1 MRKMVTF
8 NKGVL
13 YLAITIPKLSNLKE
27 LLNMDIKTLGKNKIN
42 NKKNTG
48 YFSMRNSPKKLVS
61 FDMGSHSIKVVAGE
75 RVKDKLIVSKAF
87 SVPIS
92 EGIVADGKILN
103 PLEITRLLKE
113 NLALNNVKI
122 SDAVCTTNSTSIIN
136 RDIVVPKGEESEMD
150 AIINFSIQQ
159 YLHINMSDYTIQY
172 DILGQVES
180 EGVEKYKALVIT
192 YPNIMSKDYFNLIKE
207 CNLEPYALDV
217 AFNSIKKLYNNTQYL
232 NDNFLDKEETIAF
245 VDMGCNTINVH
256 IYKSGNLEFTRVI
269 KSGGSDLDGSI
280 SRKYGIT
287 FDEAEERKIK
297 YSCLEGYGESEEV
310 HEFNEFLKEELQ
322 QWVVEIQRIVQFYKN
337 KSVGNIID
345 NMYIFGGSSKIKGI
359 DGFLRNQLSI
369 PVETINTIENIVA
382 QDGKVFEDINI
393 YLNALGA
400 LIRL

>member
-1 MRKMVTF
+1 MVTF

-27 LLNMDIKTLGKNKIN
+27 LLNMDIKTLGKNKTN
-42 NKKNTG
+42 NKKHTG
-48 YFSMRNSPKKLVS
+48 YFSMKNSPKKLVS
-61 FDMGSHSIKVVAGE
+61 LDIGSHSIKVVAGE
-75 RVKDKLIVSKAF
+75 RVKDKLIVNKAF

-92 EGIVADGKILN
+92 EGIMADGKILN
-103 PLEITRLLKE
+103 PLEITRVLKE
-113 NLALNNVKI
+113 NLALNNIKI

-172 DILGQVES
+172 DILGQVVS
-180 EGVEKYKALVIT
+180 DGVEKYKALVIT
-192 YPNIMSKDYFNLIKE
+192 YPNIMSKEYFNLIKE

-217 AFNSIKKLYNNTQYL
+217 SFNSIKKLYNNTQYL

-245 VDMGCNTINVH
+245 VDMGCDIINVH

-280 SRKYGIT
+280 SRKYGIN
-287 FDEAEERKIK
+287 FKEAEERKIK
-297 YSCLEGYGESEEV
+297 YSYLEGYGESEEV

-337 KSVGNIID
+337 KNVGNKID

-359 DGFLRNQLSI
+359 DGFLRDQLSI